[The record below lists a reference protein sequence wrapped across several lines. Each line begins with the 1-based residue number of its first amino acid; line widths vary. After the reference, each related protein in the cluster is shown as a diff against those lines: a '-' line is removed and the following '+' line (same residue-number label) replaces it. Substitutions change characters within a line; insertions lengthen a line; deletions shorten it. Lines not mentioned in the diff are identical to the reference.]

1 MPTVV
6 HYDPVTGLYV
16 NPATGA
22 VSTDPHGQQP
32 ANPALGAQASRNLG
46 ISNQLLSQLAPNQQ
60 QYQQAQQGQTQ
71 LANSLGGVI
80 AGTSPTVSGTSL
92 AQGLS
97 QAQQGAQSTASGATG
112 TNAALA
118 RMQAIQTGG
127 ELSANANEAGA
138 AARAGEVAGDR
149 ALQGSILGQQAGE
162 AAGMY
167 GTNLSGGLTAS
178 GQAAGAEGTAEQI
191 QAQKDAQTKQ
201 LIANLTT
208 GGGSALAMYATR
220 GGGAPAG
227 A

>member
-6 HYDPVTGLYV
+6 HYDPATGLYV
-16 NPATGA
+16 NPATGMA
-22 VSTDPHGQQP
+22 STDPHGQQP

-46 ISNQLLSQLAPNQQ
+46 ISNQLLSQLAPAQQ
-60 QYQQAQQGQTQ
+60 QYNAAQAGQT
-71 LANSLGGVI
+71 AAVNSLGGVI
-80 AGTSPTVSGTSL
+80 AGTAPTASGTAL

-97 QAQQGAQSTASGATG
+97 QSQHAAESMASGATG

-127 ELSANANEAGA
+127 ELSANANQAGA
-138 AARAGEVAGDR
+138 VARATEANQARG
-149 ALQGSILGQQAGE
+149 LQAQILGQQAGE
-162 AAGMY
+162 ATQQY

-191 QAQKDAQTKQ
+191 QAQKDAMTKQ
-201 LIANLTT
+201 LIANLVA
-208 GGGSALAMYATR
+208 GGGSAIAMGATS
-220 GGGAPAG
+220 GGRAPAG